1 MLAAD
6 DAVRL
11 NISKDELSL
20 AAGQVTPGVDDSP
33 YIQYALDA
41 LTRDQEGSS
50 ASQVPARSPTPERY
64 SESPPSQ
71 QRPGFMVKGFASLQS
86 PRPGPASK
94 KSQYA
99 PIPHRHPTAHFE
111 SPRKENASFER
122 EGPALPPTRYPN
134 SMAVGLGQWIPVGK
148 DELQTID
155 PRGRT
160 YQPLT
165 FKPRIIRPLSMIVF
179 MMLTLSMTVGLIVS
193 FIYSHK
199 YHGLAPYPG
208 SIYSWQYFVFRILPQ
223 LLAGAILIYAQ
234 SIVTAS
240 LRILPFAA
248 LAREDP
254 QERYLALF
262 QNLYP
267 KTFLWPQLSGP
278 WQVKAFG
285 VATWLLNFTVPLQSA
300 SFTVVN
306 EDGEAEWR
314 WATSS
319 GVIWTLVALYIIL
332 LIATV
337 ILMRFWFDHWTG
349 LAWDVRSIADL
360 IPLLHRTNTMNSYRR
375 KGPFGRNWDLKAE
388 LSERWFDRL
397 GYWQMEDM
405 TTGGIWHTI
414 GTSALPTIGTS
425 EMPLKKHQRQ
435 RQQQQRQGDNT
446 DRGGSWIDSSR
457 GRPSNELSDD
467 SRQTGSCA
475 LLDFDGGSYMPPS
488 LRSLPLMAF
497 LLVMASLVLALLI
510 VSFLPQTRLENGFAP
525 LVVVRPNSS
534 AFSAAN
540 FLYSFLPA
548 VLGMVL
554 FLLFQSP
561 DRALRIVQ
569 PWGEMGRLD
578 GGLASRTILA
588 DYAACL
594 PFEVTWRALRNGH
607 WRVALVSLTSTLFI
621 FIPILAGG
629 LFMALT
635 ARSGQVRMFP
645 SMPVFAVLVALL
657 ILYVG
662 CLCILLP
669 GRQQFRLPHSVETI
683 ASIISFCTAEDLCA
697 DAAFRSVRS
706 RTDLMDRL
714 GVGRPDRREE
724 SVWFFGLLSGRDEK
738 RLSVRRMK
746 RYTEKMT
753 MTRLTTSMV

>member
-1 MLAAD
+1 MFAAD
-6 DAVRL
+6 DAARV
-11 NISKDELSL
+11 NIFKDELSL
-20 AAGQVTPGVDDSP
+20 AAGQVTPGVDNSP

-50 ASQVPARSPTPERY
+50 GSQVRAGSPTPERY
-64 SESPPSQ
+64 SESPPPQ
-71 QRPGFMVKGFASLQS
+71 QRPRFMVKDPASLQS
-86 PRPGPASK
+86 PRLGPASN
-94 KSQYA
+94 KSHYA
-99 PIPHRHPTAHFE
+99 PIPHRLPAGLPE
-111 SPRKENASFER
+111 SPSAENASFEGK
-122 EGPALPPTRYPN
+122 GPALQPTRYPN
-134 SMAVGLGQWIPVGK
+134 PMAVGLGQWIPVGK

-165 FKPRIIRPLSMIVF
+165 FKPRIIRPLSMIFF
-179 MMLTLSMTVGLIVS
+179 MMLAVSMTVGLIVAAV
-193 FIYSHK
+193 YSHQ
-199 YHGLAPYPG
+199 YHGLTPYPG

-234 SIVTAS
+234 SIVIAS

-248 LAREDP
+248 LAGEDP
-254 QERYLALF
+254 QERYQALF
-262 QNLYP
+262 RNLYP
-267 KTFLWPQLSGP
+267 KTFLWPQWSGP
-278 WQVKAFG
+278 WQFKAFS
-285 VATWLLNFTVPLQSA
+285 VATWLMNFTVPLQSA
-300 SFTVVN
+300 LFTVIN
-306 EDGEAEWR
+306 DDGKAEWR

-332 LIATV
+332 LIATL
-337 ILMRFWFDHWTG
+337 ILMIFWSDHWTG

-360 IPLLHRTNTMNSYRR
+360 IPLLHRTNTMSSYRR
-375 KGPFGRNWDLKAE
+375 KGLCGRNRDLKAE
-388 LSERWFDRL
+388 LPERWFDRL

-414 GTSALPTIGTS
+414 GISASPTIGAP
-425 EMPLKKHQRQ
+425 EMPLEK
-435 RQQQQRQGDNT
+435 QQQRQRPGNNT
-446 DRGGSWIDSSR
+446 DRRGSWIDSFR

-467 SRQTGSCA
+467 SQQTGSCA
-475 LLDFDGGSYMPPS
+475 LLDFEGGSYMPLS
-488 LRSLPLMAF
+488 LRSLPLTAF
-497 LLVMASLVLALLI
+497 VLVVASLVLALLI

-525 LVVVRPNSS
+525 LVAVRPNSS

-548 VLGMVL
+548 GLGMVL

-569 PWGEMGRLD
+569 PWSDMGRLD

-594 PFEVTWRALRNGH
+594 PLEVTWRALCNGH
-607 WRVALVSLTSTLFI
+607 WRVALLSLMSTLSI

-629 LFMALT
+629 LLMALT

-645 SMPVFAVLVALL
+645 SMPVFGVLVALL
-657 ILYVG
+657 ILYVA
-662 CLCILLP
+662 CLGTLLP
-669 GRQQFRLPHSVETI
+669 RRQQFRLPHSVETI
-683 ASIISFCTAEDLCA
+683 ASTISFCTAEDLCA

-706 RTDLMDRL
+706 RADLLDRL

-724 SVWFFGLLSGRDEK
+724 SVWFFGVLAGRDEK
-738 RLSVRRMK
+738 RLSIRRMK

-753 MTRLTTSMV
+753 MTRFTNSMV